1 MSSKPTN
8 IVIINRSFWPTYP
21 VIGEAL
27 LKFAEVAV
35 KDGHSVSVILQDH
48 ANIKESLASAS
59 RGKGVSFHP
68 AKARTTS
75 ASGITSRII
84 DSIFFAFWVIKEL
97 LRIRP
102 DKIYVSTDPPVF
114 VPFLIMLFCRLFGGS
129 YVYHLQDIH
138 PEAAG
143 VVIPIH
149 RWLFGFLVKMDSL
162 TMRRAE
168 SLITITKSMADEI
181 FFRSRTKVPIH
192 ILNNPAISFDGID
205 MDKPKIEGF
214 SFCGNAGRLQR
225 IPLIMEAIEHYFKQG
240 GKLEFTFAGGGVYTN
255 RLVALADKYP
265 NFHFAGLVSP
275 FEAAQ
280 INADYTWALLPI
292 EDGVTTFA
300 FPSKLSSYV
309 FSGANILAVCGE
321 QTSVA
326 KWVRSN
332 RVGEV
337 VKPQIAAVTEAF
349 FAIEEGE
356 YMEFDDLSS
365 REALKVRLR
374 FEVFVE
380 HINKIVLG

>member
-1 MSSKPTN
+1 M
-8 IVIINRSFWPTYP
+8 
-21 VIGEAL
+21 IGEAL

-35 KDGHSVSVILQDH
+35 RDGHSVSVIFQDH
-48 ANIKESLASAS
+48 ADIKANLDSAS

-75 ASGITSRII
+75 ASGITARII
-84 DSIFFAFWVIKEL
+84 DSIFFAFWIIREL

-114 VPFLIMLFCRLFGGS
+114 VPFLIMLFCRLFGAS

-138 PEAAG
+138 PEAAC

-149 RWLFGFLVKMDSL
+149 RWLYGFLVKMDSL

-168 SLITITKSMADEI
+168 SLITITKPMADEI
-181 FFRSRTKVPIH
+181 CFRSRTTVPIH
-192 ILNNPAISFDGID
+192 ILSNPAISFDGID
-205 MDKPKIEGF
+205 MDKPKVEGF

-225 IPLIMEAIEHYFKQG
+225 IPLILEAIENYFKQG
-240 GKLEFTFAGGGVYTN
+240 GEMEFAFAGGGVYAN
-255 RLVALADKYP
+255 RLRALADKHP
-265 NFHFAGLVSP
+265 NFHYAGLVSP
-275 FEAAQ
+275 TEAAQ

-292 EDGVTTFA
+292 EDGVTRFA

-321 QTSVA
+321 HTSVA

-337 VKPQIAAVTEAF
+337 VKPEIAAVTESF
-349 FAIEEGE
+349 FAIEKGG
-356 YMEFDDLSS
+356 YMDFNDETS
-365 REALKVRLR
+365 RESLKGRLR

-380 HINKIVLG
+380 HINRILLG

>member
-1 MSSKPTN
+1 
-8 IVIINRSFWPTYP
+8 